1 MKGTRTQFEY
11 LPTRRAKAGRR
22 EKTMIKV
29 WYHNGETFLYPNFAT
44 SKELSQLFS
53 EAGHAA
59 LTAMKEA
66 GAAHAIYGTRSY
78 DRETGKLLE
87 ADVYA
92 PAVLLDDA
100 EFYRRVEAH
109 LAEHPGDLIL
119 AHHNADR
126 L

>member
-1 MKGTRTQFEY
+1 
-11 LPTRRAKAGRR
+11 
-22 EKTMIKV
+22 MIKV
-29 WYHNGETFLYPNFAT
+29 WYHDGAT
-44 SKELSQLFS
+44 YLTPSYYTPKELAELFS
-53 EAGHAA
+53 KAGQAA
-59 LTAMKEA
+59 RNAMKKA

-100 EFYRRVEAH
+100 EFEQRTAAH

-119 AHHNADR
+119 SHHNANT

>member
-1 MKGTRTQFEY
+1 
-11 LPTRRAKAGRR
+11 
-22 EKTMIKV
+22 MIKV
-29 WYHNGETFLYPNFAT
+29 WYHDGAT
-44 SKELSQLFS
+44 YLTPSYATPKELAELFS
-53 EAGHAA
+53 NAGHAA

-78 DRETGKLLE
+78 DRETGKLFE
-87 ADVYA
+87 ANVYA

-100 EFYRRVEAH
+100 EFYKRTEEH
-109 LAEHPGDLIL
+109 LKDHPGDLIL

>member
-1 MKGTRTQFEY
+1 MKQKQFEY
-11 LPTRRAKAGRR
+11 QAHPAGLNAGRKG
-22 EKTMIKV
+22 KTMIKV
-29 WYHNGETFLYPNFAT
+29 WYHNGATFLYPNFAT
-44 SKELSQLFS
+44 PKELSQLFS

-59 LTAMKEA
+59 LLAMKEA

-92 PAVLLDDA
+92 PAVLLSDA
-100 EFYRRVEAH
+100 EFYKRTEEH
-109 LAEHPGDLIL
+109 LKGHPGDLIL